1 MTLAQ
6 RPHDQHRPGAPATPG
21 LVRRLGDALAAH
33 AVPYC
38 QWKGSRRPERWL
50 TGAGD
55 IDLLVD
61 RTALP
66 QLGQVLGALGF
77 KRVEASAGLTLPGTE
92 SYFGYD
98 PELTRLVNVH
108 VHYRVVFG
116 RPWTMTYAPPVE
128 AAVLAGAS
136 RRFVFRA
143 PAPEHELVLLVLR
156 LALQCTARHTLLRPH
171 PPWLLAAQTTL
182 EQLAR
187 DASRSGVVEFLTAQL
202 PSVDVALFDRC
213 HHALE
218 PDRPAWAR
226 YIAGRALRARLA
238 PFARRP
244 KPVAVLMALVDRLGS
259 LVADRRRYGHRLPR
273 GSVVA
278 LLGGDGAGKSTC
290 ASVLTAWLMP
300 DLATMHGH
308 LGRPPRSALTYVV
321 GAALK
326 ASAWWDQRRGRR
338 AGGGSAGLTD
348 YLDLLRHVCTARDR
362 YRLYRKAHRFAAAG
376 GVAVT
381 ERYPIPVNYFLAGP
395 SGAQGLGTPVDNRVT
410 RLLRRWEASY
420 YERMSPPDVPI
431 VLQLDPESAVR
442 RKPEEP
448 SDYVRG
454 RAQAVWQTDWR
465 QVGADVIDAGRPLP
479 EVLRDLKTQI
489 WSRL

>member
-6 RPHDQHRPGAPATPG
+6 RPHDQHRPSAPAAPG

-77 KRVEASAGLTLPGTE
+77 KRVEASAGLRLPGTE

-108 VHYRVVFG
+108 VHYRLVFG

-182 EQLAR
+182 EQLER

-226 YIAGRALRARLA
+226 YVAGRALRARLA

-244 KPVAVLMALVDRLGS
+244 KPVAVLGALVDRLGS
-259 LVADRRRYGHRLPR
+259 LVGDRRRYGHRLPR

-290 ASVLTAWLMP
+290 ASALTAWLMP

-326 ASAWWDQRRGRR
+326 ASASCDQWRGRR
-338 AGGGSAGLTD
+338 GGGRSAGLTD
-348 YLDLLRHVCTARDR
+348 YFDLLRHICTARDR
-362 YRLYRKAHRFAAAG
+362 YRLYRQAHRFAAAG
-376 GVAVT
+376 GVVIT
-381 ERYPIPVNYFLAGP
+381 EHGWGSNG
-395 SGAQGLGTPVDNRVT
+395 SEAQGANRNVLTADTDIDELSATPAFSTTRV
-410 RLLRRWEASY
+410 RV
-420 YERMSPPDVPI
+420 ER
-431 VLQLDPESAVR
+431 
-442 RKPEEP
+442 
-448 SDYVRG
+448 
-454 RAQAVWQTDWR
+454 
-465 QVGADVIDAGRPLP
+465 VG
-479 EVLRDLKTQI
+479 
-489 WSRL
+489 

>member
-6 RPHDQHRPGAPATPG
+6 RPHDQHRPSAPAAPG

-108 VHYRVVFG
+108 VHYRLVFG

-182 EQLAR
+182 EQLER

-226 YIAGRALRARLA
+226 YVAGRALRARLA

-244 KPVAVLMALVDRLGS
+244 KPVAVLRASVDRLSS
-259 LVADRRRYGHRLPR
+259 LVGDRRRCGHRLPR

-290 ASVLTAWLMP
+290 ASALTAWLMP

-326 ASAWWDQRRGRR
+326 ASAWWDQWRGRR
-338 AGGGSAGLTD
+338 GGGGSAGLTD
-348 YLDLLRHVCTARDR
+348 YLDLLRHICTGRDR
-362 YRLYRKAHRFAAAG
+362 YRLYRRAHRFAAAG
-376 GVAVT
+376 GVVVT
-381 ERYPIPVNYFLAGP
+381 ERYPIPANYFLAGP

-410 RLLRRWEASY
+410 RLLRRWETSY
-420 YERMSPPDVPI
+420 YERMSPPDVPV

-454 RAQAVWQTDWR
+454 RAQAVWQTDWT
-465 QVGADVIDAGRPLP
+465 QVGADVIDAGRPLA

>member
-6 RPHDQHRPGAPATPG
+6 RPHDQHRPSAPAAPG
-21 LVRRLGDALAAH
+21 LVRRLGDGLAAH

-108 VHYRVVFG
+108 VHYRLVFG

-182 EQLAR
+182 EQLER

-226 YIAGRALRARLA
+226 YVAGRALRARLA

-244 KPVAVLMALVDRLGS
+244 KPVAVLRASVDRLSS
-259 LVADRRRYGHRLPR
+259 LVGDRRRCGHRLPR

-290 ASVLTAWLMP
+290 ASALTAWLMP

-326 ASAWWDQRRGRR
+326 ASAWWDQWRGRR
-338 AGGGSAGLTD
+338 GGGGSAGLTD
-348 YLDLLRHVCTARDR
+348 YLDLLRHICTGRDR
-362 YRLYRKAHRFAAAG
+362 YRLYRRAHRFAAAG
-376 GVAVT
+376 GVVVT
-381 ERYPIPVNYFLAGP
+381 ERYPIPANYFLAGP

-410 RLLRRWEASY
+410 RQLRRWEASY

-454 RAQAVWQTDWR
+454 RAQAVWQTDWT
-465 QVGADVIDAGRPLP
+465 QVGADVIDAGRPLA

>member
-6 RPHDQHRPGAPATPG
+6 RPHDQHRPSAPAALG

-61 RTALP
+61 RTGLP

-77 KRVEASAGLTLPGTE
+77 KRVEASPGLTLPGTE

-108 VHYRVVFG
+108 VHYRLVFG

-171 PPWLLAAQTTL
+171 APWLLAAQTTL

-213 HHALE
+213 QHALE

-226 YIAGRALRARLA
+226 YSAGRALRARLA

-244 KPVAVLMALVDRLGS
+244 KPAAVLMALVDRLGS
-259 LVADRRRYGHRLPR
+259 LVGDRRRYGHRLPR

-290 ASVLTAWLMP
+290 ASALMAWLMP

-308 LGRPPRSALTYVV
+308 LGRPPRSALTYAV

-338 AGGGSAGLTD
+338 GGGSAGLTD
-348 YLDLLRHVCTARDR
+348 YFDLLRHICTGRDR
-362 YRLYRKAHRFAAAG
+362 YRLYRRAHRFAAAG
-376 GVAVT
+376 GVVVT
-381 ERYPIPVNYFLAGP
+381 ERYPIPANYFLAGP

-454 RAQAVWQTDWR
+454 RAQAVWQTDWA

>member
-6 RPHDQHRPGAPATPG
+6 RPHDQHRPSAPAAPG

-108 VHYRVVFG
+108 VHYRLVFG

-182 EQLAR
+182 EQLER

-226 YIAGRALRARLA
+226 YVAGRALRARLA

-244 KPVAVLMALVDRLGS
+244 KPVAVLRASVDRLGS
-259 LVADRRRYGHRLPR
+259 LVGDRRRCGHRLPR

-290 ASVLTAWLMP
+290 ASALTAWLMP

-326 ASAWWDQRRGRR
+326 ASAWWDQWRGRR
-338 AGGGSAGLTD
+338 GGGGSAGLTD
-348 YLDLLRHVCTARDR
+348 YLDLLRHICTGRDR
-362 YRLYRKAHRFAAAG
+362 YRLYRRAHRFAAAG
-376 GVAVT
+376 GVVVT
-381 ERYPIPVNYFLAGP
+381 ERYPIPANYFLAGP

-410 RLLRRWEASY
+410 RQLRRWETSY
-420 YERMSPPDVPI
+420 YERMSPPDVPV

-454 RAQAVWQTDWR
+454 RAQAVWQTDWT
-465 QVGADVIDAGRPLP
+465 QVGADVIDAGRPLA

>member
-6 RPHDQHRPGAPATPG
+6 RPHDQHRPSAPAAPG

-108 VHYRVVFG
+108 VHYRLVFG

-171 PPWLLAAQTTL
+171 PPWLLGAQTTL
-182 EQLAR
+182 EQLER

-226 YIAGRALRARLA
+226 YVAGRALRARLA

-244 KPVAVLMALVDRLGS
+244 KPVAVLRASVDRLGS
-259 LVADRRRYGHRLPR
+259 LVGDRRRCGHRLPR

-290 ASVLTAWLMP
+290 ASALTAWLMP

-326 ASAWWDQRRGRR
+326 ASAWWDQWRGRR
-338 AGGGSAGLTD
+338 GGGGSAGLTD
-348 YLDLLRHVCTARDR
+348 YLDLLRHICTGRDR
-362 YRLYRKAHRFAAAG
+362 YRLYRRAHRFAAAG
-376 GVAVT
+376 GVVVT
-381 ERYPIPVNYFLAGP
+381 ERYPIPANYFLAGP

-410 RLLRRWEASY
+410 RQLRRWETSY
-420 YERMSPPDVPI
+420 YERMSPPDVPV

-454 RAQAVWQTDWR
+454 RAQAVWQTDWT
-465 QVGADVIDAGRPLP
+465 QVGADVIDAGRPLA

>member
-1 MTLAQ
+1 MTPAQ
-6 RPHDQHRPGAPATPG
+6 RPHDQHRLGAPAAPG

-108 VHYRVVFG
+108 VHYRLVFG

-182 EQLAR
+182 EQLER

-213 HHALE
+213 HHALD

-226 YIAGRALRARLA
+226 YVAGRALRARLA

-244 KPVAVLMALVDRLGS
+244 KPVAVLRALVDRLGS
-259 LVADRRRYGHRLPR
+259 LAGDRRRYGHRLPR

-290 ASVLTAWLMP
+290 ASALTAWLMP

-338 AGGGSAGLTD
+338 TD

>member
-1 MTLAQ
+1 M
-6 RPHDQHRPGAPATPG
+6 
-21 LVRRLGDALAAH
+21 
-33 AVPYC
+33 
-38 QWKGSRRPERWL
+38 
-50 TGAGD
+50 
-55 IDLLVD
+55 
-61 RTALP
+61 
-66 QLGQVLGALGF
+66 
-77 KRVEASAGLTLPGTE
+77 
-92 SYFGYD
+92 
-98 PELTRLVNVH
+98 
-108 VHYRVVFG
+108 
-116 RPWTMTYAPPVE
+116 
-128 AAVLAGAS
+128 AVL
-136 RRFVFRA
+136 R
-143 PAPEHELVLLVLR
+143 
-156 LALQCTARHTLLRPH
+156 
-171 PPWLLAAQTTL
+171 
-182 EQLAR
+182 
-187 DASRSGVVEFLTAQL
+187 
-202 PSVDVALFDRC
+202 
-213 HHALE
+213 
-218 PDRPAWAR
+218 
-226 YIAGRALRARLA
+226 
-238 PFARRP
+238 
-244 KPVAVLMALVDRLGS
+244 ALVDRLGS
-259 LVADRRRYGHRLPR
+259 LAGDRRRYGHRLPR

-290 ASVLTAWLMP
+290 ASALTAWLMP

-454 RAQAVWQTDWR
+454 RAQAVWQTDWT

>member
-6 RPHDQHRPGAPATPG
+6 RPHDQHRPSAPAAPG

-108 VHYRVVFG
+108 VHYRLVFG

-182 EQLAR
+182 EQLER

-226 YIAGRALRARLA
+226 YVAGRALRARLA

-244 KPVAVLMALVDRLGS
+244 KPVAVLRASVDRLGS
-259 LVADRRRYGHRLPR
+259 LVGDRRRCGHRLPR

-290 ASVLTAWLMP
+290 ASALTAWLMP

-326 ASAWWDQRRGRR
+326 ASAWWDQWRGRR
-338 AGGGSAGLTD
+338 GGGGSAGLTD
-348 YLDLLRHVCTARDR
+348 YLDLLRHICTGRDR
-362 YRLYRKAHRFAAAG
+362 YRLYRRAHRFAAAG
-376 GVAVT
+376 GVVVT
-381 ERYPIPVNYFLAGP
+381 ERYPIPANYLLAGP
-395 SGAQGLGTPVDNRVT
+395 SSAQGLGTPVDNRVT
-410 RLLRRWEASY
+410 RLLRRWETSY
-420 YERMSPPDVPI
+420 YERMSPPDVPV

-454 RAQAVWQTDWR
+454 RAQAVWQTDWT
-465 QVGADVIDAGRPLP
+465 QVGAHVIDAGRPLA

>member
-6 RPHDQHRPGAPATPG
+6 RPHDQHRPSAPAAPG

-108 VHYRVVFG
+108 VHYRLVFG

-128 AAVLAGAS
+128 TAVLAGAS

-182 EQLAR
+182 VQLER

-218 PDRPAWAR
+218 PDRPAWTR
-226 YIAGRALRARLA
+226 YLAGRALRARLA
-238 PFARRP
+238 PFAPLP
-244 KPVAVLMALVDRLGS
+244 KPAAVLRAL
-259 LVADRRRYGHRLPR
+259 
-273 GSVVA
+273 
-278 LLGGDGAGKSTC
+278 GD
-290 ASVLTAWLMP
+290 
-300 DLATMHGH
+300 
-308 LGRPPRSALTYVV
+308 
-321 GAALK
+321 
-326 ASAWWDQRRGRR
+326 
-338 AGGGSAGLTD
+338 
-348 YLDLLRHVCTARDR
+348 
-362 YRLYRKAHRFAAAG
+362 RLYRRAHRFAAAG

-381 ERYPIPVNYFLAGP
+381 ERYPIPANYFLAGP
-395 SGAQGLGTPVDNRVT
+395 SGAQGLGTPVDNPVT

-420 YERMSPPDVPI
+420 YERMSPPDVLI
-431 VLQLDPESAVR
+431 VLQLDPETAVR

-454 RAQAVWQTDWR
+454 RAQAVWQTDWT
-465 QVGADVIDAGRPLP
+465 QVGA
-479 EVLRDLKTQI
+479 
-489 WSRL
+489 

>member
-6 RPHDQHRPGAPATPG
+6 RPHDQHRPSAPAAPG

-77 KRVEASAGLTLPGTE
+77 KRVEASTGLTLPGTE

-98 PELTRLVNVH
+98 PELARLVNVH

-182 EQLAR
+182 EQLER

-226 YIAGRALRARLA
+226 YVAGRALRARLA

-244 KPVAVLMALVDRLGS
+244 KPVAVLRASVDRLGS
-259 LVADRRRYGHRLPR
+259 LVGDRRRCGHRLPR

-290 ASVLTAWLMP
+290 ASALTAWLMP

-326 ASAWWDQRRGRR
+326 ASAWWDQWRGRR
-338 AGGGSAGLTD
+338 GGGGSAGLTD
-348 YLDLLRHVCTARDR
+348 YLDLLRHICTGRDR
-362 YRLYRKAHRFAAAG
+362 YRLYRRAHRFAAAG
-376 GVAVT
+376 GVVVT
-381 ERYPIPVNYFLAGP
+381 ERYPIPANYFLAGP

-410 RLLRRWEASY
+410 RQLRRWEASY

-454 RAQAVWQTDWR
+454 RAQAVWQTDWT
-465 QVGADVIDAGRPLP
+465 QVGADVIDAGRPLA

>member
-6 RPHDQHRPGAPATPG
+6 RPHDQHRPSAPAAPG

-77 KRVEASAGLTLPGTE
+77 KRVEASTGLTLPGTE

-98 PELTRLVNVH
+98 PELARLVNVH

-182 EQLAR
+182 EQLER

-218 PDRPAWAR
+218 PERPPWAR
-226 YIAGRALRARLA
+226 YVAGRALRARLA

-244 KPVAVLMALVDRLGS
+244 KPVAVLRALVDRLGR
-259 LVADRRRYGHRLPR
+259 LVGDRRRYGHRLPR

-290 ASVLTAWLMP
+290 ASALTAWLMP

-338 AGGGSAGLTD
+338 GGEGSAGLTD
-348 YLDLLRHVCTARDR
+348 YLDLLRHIGTARDR
-362 YRLYRKAHRFAAAG
+362 YRLYRRAHRFAAAG

-381 ERYPIPVNYFLAGP
+381 ERYPIPANYFLAGP
-395 SGAQGLGTPVDNRVT
+395 SGAQGLGTPVDNPVT

-420 YERMSPPDVPI
+420 YERMSPPDVLI
-431 VLQLDPESAVR
+431 VLQLDPETAVR

-454 RAQAVWQTDWR
+454 RAQAVWQTDWTE
-465 QVGADVIDAGRPLP
+465 VGADVIDAGRPLP